1 MTSYTVATPELLTSA
16 AAELGH
22 VGSRIGA
29 ASTTAAGQTTAVVAA
44 AQDEVSAAI
53 ANLFGRYGGEYQAI
67 LAQGAHFHENFTAA
81 LVAAANAYAEAEAA
95 GAALLGQAPA
105 AGRVSAA
112 TVTALIMGGTSNP
125 VPDPQY
131 VRDIFTS
138 YIQPTLPGAIPL
150 GVFTP
155 EQFWP
160 VTPTLGNLTF
170 GQSVAQGVSLLNA
183 SITANISPGHN
194 VVVFGYSQSAA
205 IATEEI
211 RALMAAGSPD
221 TSQLSFVL
229 VGNPNNPNGGL
240 LERFPGFYVPFLD
253 VAFNGATPPNSP
265 YPTSVYTQQYDGFAD
280 FPQYP
285 LNVIS
290 DVNAIMG
297 CSTVHTTYPLLTPTQ
312 VADAVPLPTNGGTT
326 QYYMI
331 PTQNLPL
338 LQPIR
343 DIPVIGP
350 PIADLLQPDLRV
362 MVDLGYSD
370 YGSGLSYANVPTP
383 AGLFSL
389 PNPLTVVPDLAVG
402 AVQGPYG
409 AVVQIGVE
417 AGLTSPSY
425 FPSAYPWVPSTDL
438 GLHVFLG
445 QPSTT
450 VLSRLSGTVGSA
462 LSVIPPI
469 FN

>member
-1 MTSYTVATPELLTSA
+1 MSATVATPELLASA
-16 AAELGH
+16 AAD
-22 VGSRIGA
+22 VGRVGLRIGA
-29 ASTTAAGQTTAVVAA
+29 AATSAAGPTTGVVAA
-44 AQDEVSAAI
+44 AGDEVSAAI
-53 ANLFGRYGGEYQAI
+53 ANLFGSYGEEYQAV
-67 LAQGAHFHENFTAA
+67 LARGAVFHEQFAAA
-81 LVAAANAYAEAEAA
+81 LAAAAGAYSAAEAA
-95 GAALLGQAPA
+95 GAALLGQAPVGGPA
-105 AGRVSAA
+105 SAA

-125 VPDPQY
+125 VPDPNY
-131 VRDIFTS
+131 VQEVFAT
-138 YIQPTLPGAIPL
+138 YVQPKLPGALPL

-170 GQSVAQGVSLLNA
+170 GQSVAQGLPLLNSA
-183 SITANISPGHN
+183 ITANISPGRN
-194 VVVFGYSQSAA
+194 AVVFGYSQSAA

-229 VGNPNNPNGGL
+229 VGDPNNPNGGL

-265 YPTSVYTQQYDGFAD
+265 YPTTIYTLQYDGFAD

-285 LNVIS
+285 LNVVS

-297 CSTVHTTYPLLTPTQ
+297 CSTVHTAYPTLTATQ

-343 DIPVIGP
+343 NMPLIGP
-350 PIADLLQPDLRV
+350 PLADLLQPDLRV

-383 AGLFSL
+383 AGIFSL

-417 AGLTSPSY
+417 AGLTSPAY
-425 FPSAYPWVPSTDL
+425 FPDAYPWVPSVDP

-450 VLSRLSGTVGSA
+450 VLSRLSGAVGSA
-462 LSVIPPI
+462 LSVVPPI
-469 FN
+469 LN